1 MAEVTFYNRLEPRP
15 RDNDFSHTLAAHIR
29 DPLWFLS
36 RQWQIGEFNGE
47 DTGSLAFVHYGGRTA
62 RMPRWLRGSEELT
75 IDQGA
80 PLEPQTLREPFEPDL
95 GLQVELGHDFED
107 LLIEEV
113 GGEAGANTLI
123 MAFHE
128 TGDFELDEPDDSL
141 LNPVDPATRRFLSVH
156 SGQVLN
162 GYSLYQLGQA
172 IASGT
177 QTVPADVTTVPSEVA
192 QVEGALERLL
202 ARVADIFGDLGT
214 SDPATWKPA
223 RLEYRLQVVG
233 ANPSGS
239 GNATLDAY
247 PTSDGEYEWFSFD
260 VASKNPAASEAAPEP
275 VDFFMIP
282 ARVQFDG
289 MPATRFWNFEEN
301 KLALPD
307 IQAEGLDDLLKL
319 LLADFMLVHSNDWY
333 VLPYQQAVGTL
344 AKTDFIVVHDVFGK
358 LTLVERAEKGKT
370 TLGSDRWTMFSISD
384 RSGSPESLADYFVL
398 PPTSG
403 PAMQVGAVLEDVR
416 FGRDEMANM
425 AFGIE
430 RVTTSLIGEQRSGRE
445 RDAEIAA
452 RLDLPAPAPTDRD
465 YPLRYDIQSEVPAN
479 WIPLFPV
486 HPTANNPSIALE
498 VGAAV
503 KATGPGTTAPVPALS
518 KILTPEGV
526 GDDYR
531 IEEEEIPRSGLR
543 VERLVFRTRW
553 IDGSNHI
560 WVQRRRRVGAGESQS
575 GLQFDQALP
584 NDG

>member
-1 MAEVTFYNRLEPRP
+1 V
-15 RDNDFSHTLAAHIR
+15 
-29 DPLWFLS
+29 
-36 RQWQIGEFNGE
+36 
-47 DTGSLAFVHYGGRTA
+47 
-62 RMPRWLRGSEELT
+62 
-75 IDQGA
+75 
-80 PLEPQTLREPFEPDL
+80 
-95 GLQVELGHDFED
+95 
-107 LLIEEV
+107 LIEK
-113 GGEAGANTLI
+113 
-123 MAFHE
+123 FHDTE
-128 TGDFELDEPDDSL
+128 DFELDEPEDPVM
-141 LNPVDPATRRFLSVH
+141 NPVDPATWRFLSVH
-156 SGQVLN
+156 AGRVLN
-162 GYSLYQLGQA
+162 GYKLYQLGRA
-172 IASGT
+172 IAAGT
-177 QTVPADVTTVPSEVA
+177 ESVPEDVTTDATAIE
-192 QVEGALERLL
+192 QIETALARLL
-202 ARVADIFGDLGT
+202 ARVGDIFGELGT

-233 ANPSGS
+233 ADPSGL

-247 PTSDGEYEWFSFD
+247 PNSDGEYEWFSFD
-260 VASKNPAASEAAPEP
+260 VASKNPSATEAAPDP
-275 VDFFMIP
+275 VEFFMIP

-307 IQAEGLDDLLKL
+307 IEAEGLDDLLKL
-319 LLADFMLVHSNDWY
+319 LISDFMLVHSNDWY
-333 VLPYQQAVGTL
+333 VLPFEQAVGTL

-384 RSGSPESLADYFVL
+384 TSAAPESLADYFIL

-403 PAMQVGAVLEDVR
+403 PAMQVGTVLEDVR

-430 RVTTSLIGEQRSGRE
+430 RVTTSPIGEQRSGRE

-452 RLDLPAPAPTDRD
+452 RINLPPPEPTERD
-465 YPLRYDIQSEVPAN
+465 YALRYQIQSEIPAN

-486 HPTANNPSIALE
+486 HPATDDPSIALE
-498 VGAAV
+498 VGAAI
-503 KATGPGTTAPVPALS
+503 KATGPDTTATVPALS
-518 KILTPEGV
+518 KVLKPEAV
-526 GDDYR
+526 GDDYL

-543 VERLVFRTRW
+543 VERVVFRARW

-560 WVQRRRRVGAGESQS
+560 WVQRRRRIGAGESQS